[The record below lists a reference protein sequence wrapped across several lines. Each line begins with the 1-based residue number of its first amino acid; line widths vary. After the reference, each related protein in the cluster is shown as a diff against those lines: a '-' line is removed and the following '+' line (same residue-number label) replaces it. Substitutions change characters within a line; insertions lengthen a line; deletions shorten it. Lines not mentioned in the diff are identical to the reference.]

1 MLMYRPQL
9 FLWKGLQSPPRSSVP
24 FKLGMIHQLAFSKK
38 RGWPEVLGLWPPW
51 RERLHRAQLCKGQ
64 GGSHGHRNP
73 RWGRQARG
81 GVWWERGEIQQSE
94 ESISKR
100 LSGSADSRGQGS
112 YLCLV
117 PWACYSNICLLS
129 VLREQAWGPG
139 ALTSFNQRRREKR
152 LGVPIN
158 VCVRLNAYPLSWAWY
173 VSFPPFLFVILQ
185 NI

>member
-9 FLWKGLQSPPRSSVP
+9 FLWKGLQSPSRSSVP

-51 RERLHRAQLCKGQ
+51 RERSHRAQLCKGQ

-73 RWGRQARG
+73 RWGRQAWG
-81 GVWWERGEIQQSE
+81 GVWWERGGTQQSE

-100 LSGSADSRGQGS
+100 PSGSADSRGQGS
-112 YLCLV
+112 YLCLI

-139 ALTSFNQRRREKR
+139 ALTSFYHRRREKR

-158 VCVRLNAYPLSWAWY
+158 VCVRLNAYPLSWAWF